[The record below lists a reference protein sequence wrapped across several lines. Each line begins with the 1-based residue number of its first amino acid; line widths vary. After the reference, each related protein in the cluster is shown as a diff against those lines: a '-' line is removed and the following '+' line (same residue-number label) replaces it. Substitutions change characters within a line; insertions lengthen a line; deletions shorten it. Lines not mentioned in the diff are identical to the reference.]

1 MGGQLADVRSA
12 ATGVPAQSSA
22 RLRNA
27 FLFGLLFAVQFGA
40 AILTPLGADESED
53 YWEYLILAAIGFS
66 VAWPP
71 LLAVWTVFGP
81 QRGAIRLPLT
91 LWLAAAI
98 SLAALYGFSRS
109 VGEES
114 PQLLIINAAW
124 LAAFIVLQVPL
135 WAIRAV
141 RRWRLERPENGA
153 AKSGRA
159 ASKTSSQFTLR
170 ALLGWTLAVASLLAV
185 FRWLMPEE
193 GMEAELALALLVESG
208 VIGLFVALGGL
219 PVVALA
225 WIMLAD
231 GRRPKL
237 RIVLGLL
244 IVLGIASAGVFF
256 EKFSQGLLVSEMLCV
271 VGATMLNGLV
281 SFGVVR
287 ASGYQLRRRAKK
299 TVAAEAMA
307 PAAVA
312 PVTRVRFA
320 FAAAPLIVIAAGLA
334 CSIPHRLE
342 MWRRA
347 ELGAD
352 WRRSG
357 VNVSF
362 DDEGKI
368 VQANYWLQEPITDE
382 ICGRIS
388 TLGDLAELD
397 LNKSQIDDRKF
408 ALLAPLPN
416 LTKLNLSATAV
427 TDAAPKHLGR
437 FPHLVDLNLSNTS
450 ITDAGL
456 KRLQAFPKLQSLQL
470 CLTDVSDEGLSAL
483 EQLPEL
489 RSVDVQLSAVTPAGA
504 EKLRKANPQAKVE
517 FGASDALLAGWQT
530 TTRTVVTNVSG
541 VQSIG
546 VVNESIKV
554 KRLHARGKIL
564 AGGVPAGV
572 TDAGLVTLS
581 VVQTDLEELDLRE
594 SEVTDQGI
602 MKLRA
607 LKNLKHLDLRGSPVT
622 EQGVQNLARV
632 LPDCEILR

>member
-1 MGGQLADVRSA
+1 MDGQVAAVRSV

-53 YWEYLILAAIGFS
+53 YWEYLILAAVGFS

-98 SLAALYGFSRS
+98 SLTALYGFSRS
-109 VGEES
+109 VGEDS
-114 PQLLIINAAW
+114 PQLMIINAAW
-124 LAAFIVLQVPL
+124 LAAFFVLQAPL

-141 RRWRLERPENGA
+141 RRWRLERAEDLA
-153 AKSGRA
+153 ALPGRA

-193 GMEAELALALLVESG
+193 GMETELVLALVLESG
-208 VIGLFVALGGL
+208 DIGLFVALGGL

-231 GRRPKL
+231 GRRLKL
-237 RIVLGLL
+237 RIVLSLL
-244 IVLGIASAGVFF
+244 IVLGLSGAGYFFF
-256 EKFSQGLLVSEMLCV
+256 EISQGLSVVDMLTV
-271 VGATMLNGLV
+271 EAATVLNGLM

-287 ASGYQLRRRAKK
+287 TCGYQLRRRPKK
-299 TVAAEAMA
+299 AVAVEAMA
-307 PAAVA
+307 PVAAA
-312 PVTRVRFA
+312 PISRARFA
-320 FAAAPLIVIAAGLA
+320 FGAAPLIVIAAGLA

-347 ELGAD
+347 ELSAD

-357 VNVSF
+357 LNVSF
-362 DDEGKI
+362 DNTGTI
-368 VQANYWLQEPITDE
+368 VQASYSRREPITDE

-388 TLGDLAELD
+388 TLVNLAELD

-408 ALLAPLPN
+408 ALLAPLPKLTN
-416 LTKLNLSATAV
+416 LDLSATAV
-427 TDAAPKHLGR
+427 TDAALEQLGR
-437 FPHLVDLNLSNTS
+437 FPQLADLNLSNTP

-456 KRLQAFPKLQSLQL
+456 KRLRALPKLQTLRLS
-470 CLTDVSDEGLSAL
+470 LTDVSDEG
-483 EQLPEL
+483 
-489 RSVDVQLSAVTPAGA
+489 
-504 EKLRKANPQAKVE
+504 
-517 FGASDALLAGWQT
+517 
-530 TTRTVVTNVSG
+530 
-541 VQSIG
+541 
-546 VVNESIKV
+546 
-554 KRLHARGKIL
+554 
-564 AGGVPAGV
+564 
-572 TDAGLVTLS
+572 
-581 VVQTDLEELDLRE
+581 
-594 SEVTDQGI
+594 
-602 MKLRA
+602 
-607 LKNLKHLDLRGSPVT
+607 
-622 EQGVQNLARV
+622 
-632 LPDCEILR
+632 

>member
-1 MGGQLADVRSA
+1 MGDQLAEVRA
-12 ATGVPAQSSA
+12 VATGVPAQAAA
-22 RLRNA
+22 RIRTA
-27 FLFGLLFAVQFGA
+27 VLFGLLFAVQFGA
-40 AILTPLGADESED
+40 AVLTPLGANESEA

-66 VAWPP
+66 VTWPP

-98 SLAALYGFSRS
+98 SLAALYGFSRT
-109 VGEES
+109 VGEDS
-114 PQLLIINAAW
+114 PQLMIINAAW
-124 LAAFIVLQVPL
+124 LAAFVVLQVPL

-141 RRWRLERPENGA
+141 RRWRLELAEDGT

-185 FRWLMPEE
+185 FRWLMPKE
-193 GMEAELALALLVESG
+193 GMEAELVLALLVESG
-208 VIGLFVALGGL
+208 AIGLFVALGGL

-225 WIMLAD
+225 WIVLAD
-231 GRRPKL
+231 GRRLKL
-237 RIVLGLL
+237 RIVLSLL
-244 IVLGIASAGVFF
+244 VVLGVTVVGVIF
-256 EKFSQGLLVSEMLCV
+256 EKLDQGLVVSEMLCL

-281 SFGVVR
+281 SFVVVR
-287 ASGYQLRRRAKK
+287 TCGYQLRRRPKK
-299 TVAAEAMA
+299 AVAAEATA
-307 PAAVA
+307 PAAA
-312 PVTRVRFA
+312 PISRARFA
-320 FAAAPLIVIAAGLA
+320 FALAPLVVIAAALT

-368 VQANYWLQEPITDE
+368 VQANYWLREPITDE
-382 ICGRIS
+382 ICRRIS
-388 TLGDLAELD
+388 ALGDLAELD
-397 LNKSQIDDRKF
+397 LNKSQIDDRRF

-416 LTKLNLSATAV
+416 LTRLNLSATAV
-427 TDAAPKHLGR
+427 TDAAPKHIGR
-437 FPHLVDLNLSNTS
+437 FPRLVDLNLSNTS

-456 KRLQAFPKLQSLQL
+456 KRLQAFPKLQTLQL
-470 CLTDVSDEGLSAL
+470 CLTDVSDEGLTAL
-483 EQLPEL
+483 AQLPEL
-489 RSVDVQLSAVTPAGA
+489 RSVDVQLTAVTAAGA
-504 EKLRKANPQAKVE
+504 EKLRQANPRATVE
-517 FGASDALLAGWQT
+517 FGASDALLASWQT
-530 TTRTVVTNVSG
+530 KTRTVTTNAG
-541 VQSIG
+541 GIQSMA

-554 KRLHARGKIL
+554 KRLHARGKTL

-581 VVQTDLEELDLRE
+581 VVQTELEDLDLRE

-602 MKLRA
+602 LQLRT
-607 LKNLKHLDLRGSPVT
+607 LKNLKRLDLRGSPVT

-632 LPDCEILR
+632 LPECEILR

>member
-1 MGGQLADVRSA
+1 MGDQLAEVRSGA
-12 ATGVPAQSSA
+12 MSVPAQASA
-22 RLRNA
+22 RIRTA
-27 FLFGLLFAVQFGA
+27 ILFGLLFAVQFGA
-40 AILTPLGADESED
+40 AVLTPLGGDESEA
-53 YWEYLILAAIGFS
+53 YWEYLILAVVGFS

-71 LLAVWTVFGP
+71 LLAVWAVFGP

-109 VGEES
+109 VGEGS

-153 AKSGRA
+153 AKSGRR

-225 WIMLAD
+225 WIVLAD
-231 GRRPKL
+231 GRRLKL

-244 IVLGIASAGVFF
+244 TVLGIAVVGVIS
-256 EKFSQGLLVSEMLCV
+256 EQLIQGLSVSDMLCV
-271 VGATMLNGLV
+271 VGATVLNGLA

-287 ASGYQLRRRAKK
+287 ASGYQLWRRPKK
-299 TVAAEAMA
+299 AAAEEPA
-307 PAAVA
+307 PAAAA
-312 PVTRVRFA
+312 PISRARFA
-320 FAAAPLIVIAAGLA
+320 FAAAPLFVIAAGLA

-362 DDEGKI
+362 DNAGTI
-368 VQANYWLQEPITDE
+368 VQASYYRQEPITDE

-388 TLGDLAELD
+388 TLGDLAELH

-408 ALLAPLPN
+408 ALLAPLQN

-427 TDAAPKHLGR
+427 TDAALEQLGR
-437 FPHLVDLNLSNTS
+437 FPQLADLNLSNTP

-456 KRLQAFPKLQSLQL
+456 KRLRALPKLQTLRLS
-470 CLTDVSDEGLSAL
+470 LTDVSDEGLSAL

-489 RSVDVQLSAVTPAGA
+489 RSVDVQLTAVTPAGA
-504 EKLRKANPQAKVE
+504 EKLSQANSQAKVE

-530 TTRTVVTNVSG
+530 TTRTVVTNVGG
-541 VQSIG
+541 VQSMAL
-546 VVNESIKV
+546 VNESIKV

-564 AGGVPAGV
+564 AGGFPAGV

-581 VVQTDLEELDLRE
+581 VVQTELEELDLRE

-622 EQGVQNLARV
+622 EQGVQNLARM
-632 LPDCEILR
+632 LPECEILR